1 MIEETQSNIDILQ
14 RFIEDFK
21 ALIET
26 MIEEFNA
33 NELQMENLENHLT
46 EVRDNLQISEQVL
59 SDLQAV
65 RDIFPYHDSLSP
77 QDYFEHLQNH
87 VQEEQIEE
95 NGGPIE
101 ECRPFPDAWPASL

>member
-1 MIEETQSNIDILQ
+1 MEETQSNISILQ
-14 RFIEDFK
+14 RFVEDFK

-26 MIEEFNA
+26 MIEDFNA

-46 EVRDNLQISEQVL
+46 EVRENMEMSKQVL

-77 QDYFEHLQNH
+77 QDYFEHMQNH
-87 VQEEQIEE
+87 VLEEQTEE
-95 NGGPIE
+95 NEGPIE
-101 ECRPFPDAWPASL
+101 ESRPFPDAWPALL